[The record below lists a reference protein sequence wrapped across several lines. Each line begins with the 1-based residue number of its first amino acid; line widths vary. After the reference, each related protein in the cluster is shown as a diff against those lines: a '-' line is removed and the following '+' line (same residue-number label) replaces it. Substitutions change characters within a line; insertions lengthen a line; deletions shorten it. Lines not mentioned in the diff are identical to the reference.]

1 MILLILGDE
10 PISFGARASLLI
22 FVALSPAILIS
33 FSGLIFPER
42 NLLLFLACF
51 VVSVKRFEWTLATT
65 WAIAA
70 VVCAQIILY
79 LKEPAFVLL
88 FVFAASR
95 LSLRCGMVAGWRFDQ
110 LWVRESRLDLGL
122 ICLSVLFLV
131 CILDSLVLDGWI
143 TTSYTMCHW

>member
-33 FSGLIFPER
+33 FSWSFLTER

-79 LKEPAFVLL
+79 LKEPVLQ
-88 FVFAASR
+88 
-95 LSLRCGMVAGWRFDQ
+95 RFRD
-110 LWVRESRLDLGL
+110 WEGNARPGSMGVG
-122 ICLSVLFLV
+122 
-131 CILDSLVLDGWI
+131 
-143 TTSYTMCHW
+143 